1 MSFIFHCGDNNN
13 NVSWLVNIHQIEE
26 GMQKL
31 NKNNS
36 RNVIKQED
44 EKTSSMY
51 FFTSENSL

>member
-44 EKTSSMY
+44 EKNQFYVFLYM
-51 FFTSENSL
+51 